1 MRLVTSRFDPVTW
14 RGEAACVGDMAAA
27 FYPPLRPE
35 KRSIKATREERAK
48 TVCAACSVR
57 VQCLEQAVDSGERY
71 GIWGGLT
78 DIERSRLRAS

>member
-1 MRLVTSRFDPVTW
+1 MRLVTSRFDPATW
-14 RGEAACVGDMAAA
+14 RGQAACVGDMAAA

-48 TVCAACSVR
+48 AVCAACSVR